1 LNTPETTP
9 TSIPTNLLTA
19 PENQSTLRQAD
30 FIGKMVLPDR
40 IELSKNAPVPLKTL
54 RFAASLGRFV

>member
-1 LNTPETTP
+1 MPPSKED
-9 TSIPTNLLTA
+9 
-19 PENQSTLRQAD
+19 QSTLGQAD